1 MEETKKT
8 SAGTEHVSELRQDL
22 VTGDWV
28 VIATGRGKR
37 PDQFKGVP
45 EKSGAH
51 PDPFNDPEKSGQAP
65 DVLIYRHGADW
76 STRVFPNKYPA
87 FARGKKQKNLSVGPY
102 SAQTGVGYHELI
114 VTRDPHKTIAHME
127 TWRVAEIFDAYQE
140 RYVALMNKK
149 SVACIQIFHNHGQ
162 ASGAS
167 QEHPHSQLMAVPVL
181 DPDMTKSLLGA
192 ERFYKQHKKNV
203 FQTIL
208 DFELEKGE
216 RIVFENDHFVA
227 YCPFASRAAFQV
239 NILPKRNNPY
249 FERVTDDEK
258 YAVAEALQMVLLAL
272 YEGLENPA
280 YNFYIRT
287 APCEGR
293 LYPHYRWHI
302 EIIPR
307 TAIWAGFELAA
318 GIEISSLEPEKAA
331 QFLRTV
337 LHKDQ

>member
-1 MEETKKT
+1 MEEPKNKKNT
-8 SAGTEHVSELRQDL
+8 DSISELRQDL

-28 VIATGRGKR
+28 VIATARDKR
-37 PDQFKGVP
+37 PDQFKGIQ
-45 EKSGAH
+45 EKESH
-51 PDPFNDPEKSGQAP
+51 HVDPFNDPESSGQED
-65 DVLIYRHGADW
+65 DVLIYRHSGDW

-102 SAQTGVGYHELI
+102 TAQTGVGYHELI
-114 VTRDPHKTIAHME
+114 VTRDAHKTFAHME
-127 TWRVAEIFDAYQE
+127 MWRVAEVFDAYQE
-140 RYVALMNKK
+140 RYIALMNKK
-149 SVACIQIFHNHGQ
+149 SVVAIQIFHNHGK

-181 DPDMTKSLLGA
+181 DPDLTKSLAGS
-192 ERFYKQHKKNV
+192 EKFYKAHRKNV

-208 DFELEKGE
+208 DFEIKNKD
-216 RIVFENDHFVA
+216 RIIFENDHFIA
-227 YCPFASRAAFQV
+227 YCPFASRATFQV

-249 FERVTDDEK
+249 FERVTDEEK

-307 TAIWAGFELAA
+307 TAIWGGFELAA
-318 GIEISSLEPEKAA
+318 GIEISTLAPENAA
-331 QFLRTV
+331 QFLRTI
-337 LHKDQ
+337 LHKEQ